1 VKLKRFSAAAAII
14 VTSTLLAQGPVHS
27 QEKSGCSEPPKVF
40 QAQGRSATEY
50 IADIDNDGTDE
61 RISTSEGRGLCISVS
76 RAGSKTMRLP
86 PFPKSGVFEDDGAD
100 GIYCGN
106 SKLHA
111 STNPTTRSPELLT
124 RVCGKVYMS
133 FDNDDGDWPG
143 AFPARES
150 YLWQNGAIVPAC
162 DQAWIQYDRGI
173 FQHLYDAKYYL
184 SAAAFL
190 QGVVNQCG
198 DKIEAK
204 QRGWSYSDLALT
216 EFHLGDQDLCL
227 QNFRRAAAIT
237 TSSATPALAKAL
249 SEVQTLCGSGKGGQT
264 PDPDWLGDPNL
275 TDTSHDFWQPDVDK
289 LLVDLV
295 PDTQWGKLGRAGLR
309 KLVKS
314 HLNAPWLDKEVTAK
328 RFVTLTNLDSPYY
341 DHGMLWIDTRDKIGL
356 FAINHIN
363 ADGIFPVVS
372 KEPDPRYC
380 NCDIAIGSRDVTAG
394 KIPTEFWQAYRKWPD
409 VDLGEADS
417 IVFIGADGKVE
428 PISPP
433 L

>member
-1 VKLKRFSAAAAII
+1 VKRFPAAAFTI
-14 VTSTLLAQGPVHS
+14 VTSILLAPGPVNS
-27 QEKSGCSEPPKVF
+27 QEKSRCSEPPKIF
-40 QAQGRSATEY
+40 QPQGRSGTEY
-50 IADIDNDGTDE
+50 IADINNDGTNE
-61 RISTSEGRGLCISVS
+61 RISTSEGRGLCLSVS
-76 RAGSKTMRLP
+76 SGGSKTMQIP
-86 PFPKSGVFEDDGAD
+86 PFPNSGVFEVDAD

-111 STNPTTRSPELLT
+111 STNPITRNPELLT
-124 RVCGKVYMS
+124 KVCGKVYMS

-150 YLWQNGAIVPAC
+150 YLWENGSIVPAC
-162 DQAWIQYDRGI
+162 DQAWIQYDRNI

-216 EFHLGDQDLCL
+216 EFHLGDPDLCL
-227 QNFRRAAAIT
+227 QNLGRAAAVMT
-237 TSSATPALAKAL
+237 TSSATPAFAKAL
-249 SEVQTLCGSGKGGQT
+249 SDVQTLCASGKGGQT
-264 PDPDWLGDPNL
+264 PDPDWLGDPKL
-275 TDTSHDFWQPDVDK
+275 TDASHDFWQPDADK

-295 PDTQWGKLGRAGLR
+295 PDIQWGQFGRAGLR

-314 HLNAPWLDKEVTAK
+314 HLNAPWLEKEVTAK
-328 RFVTLTNLDSPYY
+328 RFVTLTSPDSPYY
-341 DHGMLWIDTRDKIGL
+341 DHGLLWIDTRDKIGM

-372 KEPDPRYC
+372 KKPDSRYC
-380 NCDIAIGSRDVTAG
+380 NCDIAIGSRDVTAE
-394 KIPTEFWQAYRKWPD
+394 KIPKEFREAFRNWLD
-409 VDLGEADS
+409 VREANS
-417 IVFIGADGKVE
+417 IVFVGADGKVE